1 MLTMAKKKKSK
12 KDNLIVEEGES
23 DIESSDDID
32 NDNKDFDD
40 YVEEDVVKR
49 LVKADAKNKDFKEID
64 YTDESDDDDED
75 EDIMDN
81 FEIIEDDIDELIEK
95 LKLIDTE
102 YIIPADERRTK
113 EKISEYELPKLIM
126 VRASMLSL
134 GSVPL
139 VDVNDLDN
147 DEDIATLELKQ
158 RKIPLLIKRIVGIT
172 PEGKKLIEIWD
183 PKEMTIIWY

>member
-1 MLTMAKKKKSK
+1 MSTMVKKKKSK
-12 KDNLIVEEGES
+12 KSNLIVVESES
-23 DIESSDDID
+23 DIESNDDVD

-40 YVEEDVVKR
+40 YVKEDVVKR
-49 LVKADAKNKDFKEID
+49 LEKDDEKNKDPKEID
-64 YTDESDDDDED
+64 YADESDDDDED

-81 FEIIEDDIDELIEK
+81 FDIIDEDNKELIEK
-95 LKLIDTE
+95 SKLIDTE
-102 YIIPADERRTK
+102 YIIPANDRRTK

-139 VDVNDLDN
+139 VDANDLDN
-147 DEDIATLELKQ
+147 DEDIATLELKC
-158 RKIPLLIKRIVGIT
+158 RVIPLLIKRIVGIT
-172 PEGKKLIEIWD
+172 PEGKKLVEIWD